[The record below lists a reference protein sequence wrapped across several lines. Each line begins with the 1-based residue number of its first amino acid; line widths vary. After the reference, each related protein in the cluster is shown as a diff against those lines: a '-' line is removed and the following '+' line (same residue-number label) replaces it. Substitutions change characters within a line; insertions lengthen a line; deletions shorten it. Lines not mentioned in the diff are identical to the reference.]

1 MTTEFEG
8 PRLEKGTL
16 LLADISGY
24 TTFLGLVTAVHPE
37 MIGVAGPVPP
47 AYPIMSSL
55 LDVVVDRIAPTFRL
69 SEIEGDAVFAYAT
82 DDQLN
87 RDGEAALQTIRSAYS
102 GFRERIDEAMSYHQK
117 HECDA
122 CSILPTLDLKFLLH
136 HGPLVVQRIA
146 GRERLLGPAVNL
158 THRLLKNS
166 VSEQTGRRGYLFT
179 TDEAAEQLG
188 LSQQIGVQHQ
198 EDYADVGSV
207 SGTVVGLDAV

>member
-1 MTTEFEG
+1 MTTGFED
-8 PRLEKGTL
+8 PRLETGTL

-24 TTFLGLVTAVHPE
+24 TAFLGLVTAVHPE
-37 MIGVAGPVPP
+37 MIGAAGPIPP

-55 LDVVVDRIAPTFRL
+55 LDVVVDRIGPTFRL

-82 DDQLN
+82 DGQLS
-87 RDGEAALQTIRSAYS
+87 DGETALQTIRSAYA
-102 GFRERIDEAMSYHQK
+102 GFRGRIDEAMAHHQK

-136 HGPLVVQRIA
+136 YGPLVVQRIA

-166 VSEQTGRRGYLFT
+166 VSEQTGSRGYLFT

-188 LSQQIGVQHQ
+188 LSRDIGVRH
-198 EDYADVGSV
+198 EENYADVGSV
-207 SGTVVGLDAV
+207 SGTVIGLDAV

>member
-1 MTTEFEG
+1 MTTGFKD
-8 PRLEKGTL
+8 PRLETGTL

-37 MIGVAGPVPP
+37 MIGSAGPIPP

-82 DDQLN
+82 DDQLSA
-87 RDGEAALQTIRSAYS
+87 GETALQTIRSAYG
-102 GFRERIDEAMSYHQK
+102 GFRGRIDEAMAHHQK

-136 HGPLVVQRIA
+136 HGQLVVQRIA

-188 LSQQIGVQHQ
+188 LSKEIGVRHK
-198 EDYADVGSV
+198 EEYADVGSI
-207 SGTVVGLDAV
+207 SGTVIELDAV

>member
-1 MTTEFEG
+1 MTTEFKE
-8 PRLEKGTL
+8 PRLETGTL

-37 MIGVAGPVPP
+37 MIGSAGPIPP

-55 LDVVVDRIAPTFRL
+55 LDVVVDRITPTFRL
-69 SEIEGDAVFAYAT
+69 SEIEGDAVFGYAT
-82 DDQLN
+82 DDQL
-87 RDGEAALQTIRSAYS
+87 RDGETALNTIRSAYG
-102 GFRERIDEAMSYHQK
+102 GFRGRIDEAMSYHQK

>member
-1 MTTEFEG
+1 MTTTFEG
-8 PRLEKGTL
+8 PRLETGTL

-24 TTFLGLVTAVHPE
+24 TRFLGLVTAVHPE
-37 MIGVAGPVPP
+37 MIGSAGPIPP

-69 SEIEGDAVFAYAT
+69 SEIEGDAVFGYAA
-82 DDQLN
+82 DDRLN
-87 RDGEAALQTIRSAYS
+87 SDGATVLQAIRSAYS
-102 GFRERIDEAMSYHQK
+102 GFRERIDEAMVHHHQ
-117 HECDA
+117 HDCEA
-122 CSILPTLDLKFLLH
+122 CSILPGLDLKFLLH

-166 VSEQTGRRGYLFT
+166 VSQQTGRRGYLFA

-188 LSQQIGVQHQ
+188 LSQEIGVRHE

-207 SGTVVGLDAV
+207 SGTVIGLGTV

>member
-1 MTTEFEG
+1 MTTEFKE
-8 PRLEKGTL
+8 PRLETGTL

-37 MIGVAGPVPP
+37 MIGSAGPIPP

-55 LDVVVDRIAPTFRL
+55 LDVVVDRITPTFRL
-69 SEIEGDAVFAYAT
+69 SEIEGDAVFGYAT
-82 DDQLN
+82 DDQL
-87 RDGEAALQTIRSAYS
+87 RDGETALNTIRSAYG
-102 GFRERIDEAMSYHQK
+102 GFRGRIDEAMSYHQK

-179 TDEAAEQLG
+179 TDEAAERLG
-188 LSQQIGVQHQ
+188 LSPEIGERHE

>member
-1 MTTEFEG
+1 MTIGFEG
-8 PRLEKGTL
+8 PRLETGTL

-37 MIGVAGPVPP
+37 MIGLAGPIPP

-55 LDVVVDRIAPTFRL
+55 LDVVVDGIAPTFRL
-69 SEIEGDAVFAYAT
+69 SEIEGDAVFGYAT
-82 DDQLN
+82 DDEMN
-87 RDGEAALQTIRSAYS
+87 RDGESALQAIRSAYS
-102 GFRERIDEAMSYHQK
+102 GFRGRIDEAMAHHQE

-166 VSEQTGRRGYLFT
+166 VSEQTGHRGYLFT

-188 LSQQIGVQHQ
+188 LSQQIGVRHE

-207 SGTVVGLDAV
+207 SGTVVGLAAV

>member
-1 MTTEFEG
+1 MTTRFED
-8 PRLEKGTL
+8 PRLETGTL

-24 TTFLGLVTAVHPE
+24 TAFLGLVTAVHPE
-37 MIGVAGPVPP
+37 MIGSAGPIPP

-82 DDQLN
+82 DGQLS
-87 RDGEAALQTIRSAYS
+87 DGETALQTIRSAYG
-102 GFRERIDEAMSYHQK
+102 GFRGRIDEAMGHHQK

-136 HGPLVVQRIA
+136 HGPLVVQKIA

-188 LSQQIGVQHQ
+188 LSRDIGVRH
-198 EDYADVGSV
+198 EENYADVGSV
-207 SGTVVGLDAV
+207 RGTVIGLDAF

>member
-1 MTTEFEG
+1 MTTGFED
-8 PRLEKGTL
+8 PRLETGSL

-37 MIGVAGPVPP
+37 MIGSAGPIPP

-55 LDVVVDRIAPTFRL
+55 LDVVVERIGPTFRL
-69 SEIEGDAVFAYAT
+69 SEIEGDAVFGYAT
-82 DDQLN
+82 DEQLK
-87 RDGEAALQTIRSAYS
+87 RDGESALHTIRSAYS
-102 GFRERIDEAMSYHQK
+102 GFRGRIGEAMAYHQK

-166 VSEQTGRRGYLFT
+166 VSERIGKRGYLFI
-179 TDEAAEQLG
+179 TDESAEQLG
-188 LSQQIGVQHQ
+188 LSREIGIRHE

-207 SGTVVGLDAV
+207 SGTVIELDAI

>member
-1 MTTEFEG
+1 MTTGFEG
-8 PRLEKGTL
+8 PRLETGTL

-24 TTFLGLVTAVHPE
+24 TTFLGLVTAVHPD
-37 MIGVAGPVPP
+37 MIGSAGPIPP

-69 SEIEGDAVFAYAT
+69 SEIEGDAVFGYAT
-82 DDQLN
+82 DDQL
-87 RDGEAALQTIRSAYS
+87 RDGETALKTVRSAYG
-102 GFRERIDEAMSYHQK
+102 GFRGRIDEAMSYHQK

-188 LSQQIGVQHQ
+188 LSQQIGVRHQ

-207 SGTVVGLDAV
+207 SGTVIGLDAV

>member
-1 MTTEFEG
+1 MTTSFEN
-8 PRLEKGTL
+8 PRLETGTL

-37 MIGVAGPVPP
+37 MIGAAGPVPP

-55 LDVVVDRIAPTFRL
+55 LDVVVERIAPTFRL
-69 SEIEGDAVFAYAT
+69 SEIEGDAVFGYAT
-82 DDQLN
+82 DDQLKS
-87 RDGEAALQTIRSAYS
+87 DGDAALEAIRSAYG
-102 GFRERIDEAMSYHQK
+102 GFKGRIDEAMTYHQK

-166 VSEQTGRRGYLFT
+166 VSERTGRRGYLFT
-179 TDEAAEQLG
+179 TDDAAKQLG
-188 LSQQIGVQHQ
+188 FSQESGVRHK
-198 EDYADVGSV
+198 ENYADVGSV
-207 SGTVVGLDAV
+207 SGTVIGLDAV

>member
-1 MTTEFEG
+1 MTTEFKE
-8 PRLEKGTL
+8 PRLETGTL

-37 MIGVAGPVPP
+37 MIGSAGPIPP

-55 LDVVVDRIAPTFRL
+55 LDVVVDRITPTFRL
-69 SEIEGDAVFAYAT
+69 SEIEGDAVFGYAT
-82 DDQLN
+82 DDQL
-87 RDGEAALQTIRSAYS
+87 RDGETALNTVRSAYG
-102 GFRERIDEAMSYHQK
+102 GFRGRIDEAMSYHQK

-188 LSQQIGVQHQ
+188 LSPEIGERHE
-198 EDYADVGSV
+198 EDYSDVGSV
-207 SGTVVGLDAV
+207 GGTVVGLEAG

>member
-1 MTTEFEG
+1 MAIAFES
-8 PRLEKGTL
+8 PRLETGTL

-37 MIGVAGPVPP
+37 MVGSAGPIPP

-69 SEIEGDAVFAYAT
+69 SEIEGDAVFGYAT

-87 RDGEAALQTIRSAYS
+87 RDGEAALQAIRSAYS
-102 GFRERIDEAMSYHQK
+102 GFRERIDEAMTHHQK

-136 HGPLVVQRIA
+136 HGHLVIQRIA
-146 GRERLLGPAVNL
+146 GRERLLGPAVNV

-179 TDEAAEQLG
+179 TDEAAEQLS
-188 LSQQIGVQHQ
+188 LSQESGVPHK

-207 SGTVVGLDAV
+207 SGTVIGLDAL

>member
-1 MTTEFEG
+1 MTTAFEG
-8 PRLEKGTL
+8 PRLETGAL

-37 MIGVAGPVPP
+37 LASAGPIPP
-47 AYPIMSSL
+47 AYPVMSSL

-69 SEIEGDAVFAYAT
+69 SEIEGDAVFGYAP
-82 DDQLN
+82 DDQSKP
-87 RDGEAALQTIRSAYS
+87 DGAIALQVIRSAHG
-102 GFRERIDEAMSYHQK
+102 GFRERIDEAMVLHHK
-117 HECDA
+117 HDCQA
-122 CSILPTLDLKFLLH
+122 CNILPTLDLKFLLH
-136 HGPLVVQRIA
+136 HGPFVVQRIA

-166 VSEQTGRRGYLFT
+166 ITQQTGRRGYLFA

-188 LSQQIGVQHQ
+188 LPKEIGARHE

-207 SGTVVGLDAV
+207 SGSVIGLETV

>member
-1 MTTEFEG
+1 MTTEFKE
-8 PRLEKGTL
+8 PRLETGTL

-37 MIGVAGPVPP
+37 MIGSAGPIPP

-55 LDVVVDRIAPTFRL
+55 LDVVVDRITPTFRL
-69 SEIEGDAVFAYAT
+69 SEIEGDAVFGYAT
-82 DDQLN
+82 DEHL
-87 RDGEAALQTIRSAYS
+87 RDGETALNTIRSAYG
-102 GFRERIDEAMSYHQK
+102 GFRGRIDEAMSYHQK

-179 TDEAAEQLG
+179 TDEAAERLG
-188 LSQQIGVQHQ
+188 LSPEIGERHE
-198 EDYADVGSV
+198 EDYSDVGSV

>member
-1 MTTEFEG
+1 MTTEFKE
-8 PRLEKGTL
+8 PRLETGTL

-37 MIGVAGPVPP
+37 MIGSAGPIPP

-55 LDVVVDRIAPTFRL
+55 LDVVVDRITPTFRL
-69 SEIEGDAVFAYAT
+69 SEIEGDAVFGYAT
-82 DDQLN
+82 DDQL
-87 RDGEAALQTIRSAYS
+87 RDGETALNTIRSAYG
-102 GFRERIDEAMSYHQK
+102 GFRGRIDEAMSYHQK

-179 TDEAAEQLG
+179 TDEAAERLG
-188 LSQQIGVQHQ
+188 LSPEIGERHE
-198 EDYADVGSV
+198 EDYSDVGSV

>member
-1 MTTEFEG
+1 MTTEFKE
-8 PRLEKGTL
+8 PRLETGTL

-37 MIGVAGPVPP
+37 MIGSAGPIPP

-55 LDVVVDRIAPTFRL
+55 LDVVVDRITPTFRL
-69 SEIEGDAVFAYAT
+69 SEIEGDAVFGYAT
-82 DDQLN
+82 DDQL
-87 RDGEAALQTIRSAYS
+87 RDGETALDTIRSAYG
-102 GFRERIDEAMSYHQK
+102 GFRGRIDEAMSYHQK

-188 LSQQIGVQHQ
+188 LSPEIGERHE
-198 EDYADVGSV
+198 EDYSDVGSV
-207 SGTVVGLDAV
+207 GGTVVGLEAG